1 MFNYL
6 YRSTNNN
13 IIINQTKYLLITP
26 NMARKSGSLNL
37 KGIFDTWSLF
47 DWIFLSSLDEQGD
60 PAPTLV
66 MFVGEATDTDTGVV
80 NAFVALVHSNYT
92 SQKEKNNI

>member
-1 MFNYL
+1 
-6 YRSTNNN
+6 
-13 IIINQTKYLLITP
+13 
-26 NMARKSGSLNL
+26 MARKSGSLNL

-92 SQKEKNNI
+92 SQKRKKKNIWQMD

>member
-1 MFNYL
+1 
-6 YRSTNNN
+6 
-13 IIINQTKYLLITP
+13 
-26 NMARKSGSLNL
+26 MARKSGSLNL

-66 MFVGEATDTDTGVV
+66 TFVGEATDTDTGVV

-92 SQKEKNNI
+92 SQKKKNISMTNKLAVFGLYGKITKATTV

>member
-1 MFNYL
+1 
-6 YRSTNNN
+6 
-13 IIINQTKYLLITP
+13 
-26 NMARKSGSLNL
+26 
-37 KGIFDTWSLF
+37 
-47 DWIFLSSLDEQGD
+47 LSSLDEQGD

-92 SQKEKNNI
+92 SQKKKKKEYMTNELAVFGLYITILLRPLQCERRLLANCPIDHNIKP